1 MSRLLKFLIMLAVV
15 TAQGP
20 AFAAAICQHQDLTQ
34 HIHARQ
40 SLDRSIAADAI
51 SEEKA
56 AEIATKKGQLAAA
69 ANLVLSDMLSP
80 APFVQ
85 PQPAAEPLSH
95 IRADGP
101 ALAGRALSPP
111 LQPPTA

>member
-1 MSRLLKFLIMLAVV
+1 MTRFLKFLIMLAIVA
-15 TAQGP
+15 AQGP

-34 HIHARQ
+34 HVQARQ
-40 SLDRSIAADAI
+40 SLDDSIAADAL
-51 SEEKA
+51 SEEQA
-56 AEIATKKGQLAAA
+56 AEAATKKGQLAAA

-85 PQPAAEPLSH
+85 PQPAA
-95 IRADGP
+95 RQ
-101 ALAGRALSPP
+101 LAPVRTDAPELTGRALSPP